1 MIISDIF
8 VTPFLC
14 KSKTPPPMKGT
25 RLNKRNRGSTLFSA
39 RPIVSTP
46 AALNSVTG
54 VPVSYYWRF
63 FRRSQL
69 KFKGGKDNDP

>member
-1 MIISDIF
+1 
-8 VTPFLC
+8 
-14 KSKTPPPMKGT
+14 MKGT

-39 RPIVSTP
+39 RPIASAP

-54 VPVSYYWRF
+54 VPVSYYWRL

>member
-1 MIISDIF
+1 
-8 VTPFLC
+8 
-14 KSKTPPPMKGT
+14 MKGT

-39 RPIVSTP
+39 RSIVSAP